1 MVSPPDSGLSQAS
14 SAFRRYGQLS
24 LIILAGGA
32 VYPLVYL
39 RQNFEVTLLEAFG
52 ISGVDL
58 RETYSLLGAIF
69 VLTYIPSGWLAD
81 RFSPRSLLTFSLAA
95 TGLLGFWYATLPGPW
110 AFRFI
115 FMSWGVTTGLT
126 FWASM
131 IKSVSLIAQAHD
143 QGRFFGFL
151 DGGRGLVEAILASIA
166 LVIFAYALE
175 STEVSSSEALQRVI
189 IFYSLAALLV
199 APLIWVALP
208 LGATVEAEV
217 KSSTAFWADLR
228 QLARNRSLWL
238 AALCMLTGY
247 QLFWAT
253 YSLSAYLQSFLGLSA
268 VMVGTFTVAKLWMR
282 PIGATLAGFA
292 GDFWGRE
299 EVMAALLVASSLT
312 FIVLTQV
319 PGDLGAFL
327 ILGVVLM
334 LGLLTYGIR
343 GIFWATLER
352 AEVDVR
358 LKGLA
363 IGLLSFVGYA
373 PDFYQPWISARL
385 MEAFPGKLGFDL
397 YYWLVASFGVLGALA
412 TLRLRRPS
420 VD

>member
-1 MVSPPDSGLSQAS
+1 M
-14 SAFRRYGQLS
+14 
-24 LIILAGGA
+24 
-32 VYPLVYL
+32 
-39 RQNFEVTLLEAFG
+39 
-52 ISGVDL
+52 
-58 RETYSLLGAIF
+58 
-69 VLTYIPSGWLAD
+69 
-81 RFSPRSLLTFSLAA
+81 
-95 TGLLGFWYATLPGPW
+95 
-110 AFRFI
+110 
-115 FMSWGVTTGLT
+115 
-126 FWASM
+126 
-131 IKSVSLIAQAHD
+131 
-143 QGRFFGFL
+143 
-151 DGGRGLVEAILASIA
+151 
-166 LVIFAYALE
+166 VIFAYALE

-208 LGATVEAEV
+208 QGATVEAGV

-363 IGLLSFVGYA
+363 IGLLSFIGYA

>member
-14 SAFRRYGQLS
+14 SGFRRYGQLS

-69 VLTYIPSGWLAD
+69 VLAYIPSGWLAD
-81 RFSPRSLLTFSLAA
+81 RFSPRILLTFSLAA

-143 QGRFFGFL
+143 QGRFFGLL

-208 LGATVEAEV
+208 QGATVEAES
-217 KSSTAFWADLR
+217 KSSRAFWADLR

-363 IGLLSFVGYA
+363 IGLLSFIGYA

>member
-14 SAFRRYGQLS
+14 SGFRRYGQLS

-69 VLTYIPSGWLAD
+69 VLVYIPSGWLAD
-81 RFSPRSLLTFSLAA
+81 RFSPRILLTFSLAA

-143 QGRFFGFL
+143 QGRFFGLL

-208 LGATVEAEV
+208 QGATVEAES
-217 KSSTAFWADLR
+217 KSSRAFWADLR
-228 QLARNRSLWL
+228 QLACNRSLWL

-363 IGLLSFVGYA
+363 IGLLSFIGYA

>member
-1 MVSPPDSGLSQAS
+1 MVSPPDSGLSRAS

-143 QGRFFGFL
+143 QGRFFGLL

-208 LGATVEAEV
+208 QGATVEAEV
-217 KSSTAFWADLR
+217 NSSTAFWADLR

-363 IGLLSFVGYA
+363 IGLLSFIGYA

>member
-1 MVSPPDSGLSQAS
+1 MSPPGSGLSQAS

-95 TGLLGFWYATLPGPW
+95 TGLLGFWYATLPEPW

-143 QGRFFGFL
+143 QGRFFGLL

-166 LVIFAYALE
+166 LMIFAYALE

-208 LGATVEAEV
+208 QGATVEAEV
-217 KSSTAFWADLR
+217 NSSTAFWADLR

-319 PGDLGAFL
+319 PGDLSAVL

-363 IGLLSFVGYA
+363 IGLLSFIGYA

>member
-1 MVSPPDSGLSQAS
+1 MVSPPDSGLSRAS

-143 QGRFFGFL
+143 QGRFFGLL

-208 LGATVEAEV
+208 QGATVEAEV

-363 IGLLSFVGYA
+363 IGLLSFIGYA

>member
-1 MVSPPDSGLSQAS
+1 MVSPPGSGLSQAS

-95 TGLLGFWYATLPGPW
+95 TGLLGFWYATLPGPL

-143 QGRFFGFL
+143 QGRFFGLL

-199 APLIWVALP
+199 ALLIWVALP
-208 LGATVEAEV
+208 QGATVEAEV

-363 IGLLSFVGYA
+363 IGLLSFIGYA

>member
-14 SAFRRYGQLS
+14 SGFRRYGQLS

-69 VLTYIPSGWLAD
+69 VLSYIPSGWLAD
-81 RFSPRSLLTFSLAA
+81 RFSSRSLLTFSLAA
-95 TGLLGFWYATLPGPW
+95 TGLLGFWYATLPEPW

-143 QGRFFGFL
+143 QGRFFGLL

-208 LGATVEAEV
+208 QGATVEAGV

-268 VMVGTFTVAKLWMR
+268 LMVGTFTVAKLWMR

-319 PGDLGAFL
+319 PGDLSAVL

-363 IGLLSFVGYA
+363 IGLLSFIGYA

>member
-1 MVSPPDSGLSQAS
+1 MSPPGSGLSQAS

-143 QGRFFGFL
+143 QGRFFGLL

-208 LGATVEAEV
+208 QGATVEAEV

-363 IGLLSFVGYA
+363 IGLLSFIGYA
-373 PDFYQPWISARL
+373 PAFYQPWISARL

>member
-14 SAFRRYGQLS
+14 SGFRRYGQLS

-69 VLTYIPSGWLAD
+69 VLSYIPSGWLAD
-81 RFSPRSLLTFSLAA
+81 RFSSRSLLTFSLAA
-95 TGLLGFWYATLPGPW
+95 TGLLGFWYATLPEPW

-143 QGRFFGFL
+143 QGRFFGLL

-208 LGATVEAEV
+208 QGATVEAEV
-217 KSSTAFWADLR
+217 E
-228 QLARNRSLWL
+228 
-238 AALCMLTGY
+238 
-247 QLFWAT
+247 
-253 YSLSAYLQSFLGLSA
+253 
-268 VMVGTFTVAKLWMR
+268 KLK
-282 PIGATLAGFA
+282 G
-292 GDFWGRE
+292 
-299 EVMAALLVASSLT
+299 
-312 FIVLTQV
+312 
-319 PGDLGAFL
+319 
-327 ILGVVLM
+327 ILG
-334 LGLLTYGIR
+334 
-343 GIFWATLER
+343 
-352 AEVDVR
+352 
-358 LKGLA
+358 
-363 IGLLSFVGYA
+363 
-373 PDFYQPWISARL
+373 
-385 MEAFPGKLGFDL
+385 
-397 YYWLVASFGVLGALA
+397 
-412 TLRLRRPS
+412 RPS
-420 VD
+420 SAGP

>member
-14 SAFRRYGQLS
+14 SGFRRYGQLS

-69 VLTYIPSGWLAD
+69 VLVYIPSGWLAD
-81 RFSPRSLLTFSLAA
+81 RFSPRILLTFSLAA

-143 QGRFFGFL
+143 QDRFFGLL

-208 LGATVEAEV
+208 QGATVEAES
-217 KSSTAFWADLR
+217 KSSRAFWADLR
-228 QLARNRSLWL
+228 QLACNRSLWL

-363 IGLLSFVGYA
+363 IGLLSFIGYA